1 MAQCLRLICF
11 LIIVIL
17 VFITIYTTYGAA
29 WTRFVPHSAA
39 GGLAN
44 NDEKYN
50 TLWRRCRQASASINE
65 VCDMYGSR
73 NSGTGTST
81 VLAWRSLMM
90 CSIVL
95 LIAAASCCA
104 LSLECVLLT
113 HQKKLMGVTT
123 SILCI
128 SAGIFIMIVCVWNTI
143 TELHPYYAN
152 YSETGGLYKS
162 RSDVSDA
169 YEATPGDGLVMS
181 YLSAAFAFI
190 IAILSGCW
198 ATDDDTSDDAAT
210 SIGMPRATL
219 LSAISG
225 IAGIPGIA
233 APSVYQRARNGERPS
248 RESQMLLGTR
258 RPSMPMSML
267 SGAVPGMYPANQK
280 YVPDNFSRAA
290 PAAYMADPRQTKL
303 DEEGYI

>member
-29 WTRFVPHSAA
+29 WTRFVPQSAA

-95 LIAAASCCA
+95 LIAAASCCL

-123 SILCI
+123 SILCV
-128 SAGIFIMIVCVWNTI
+128 SAGIFILIVCVWNTI
-143 TELHPYYAN
+143 SELHPYYARI
-152 YSETGGLYKS
+152 SETGGLYH
-162 RSDVSDA
+162 RGDVSDA

-181 YLSAAFAFI
+181 YLSSAFSFI
-190 IAILSGCW
+190 IAILAGCW
-198 ATDDDTSDDAAT
+198 ASDDDSADDAAT
-210 SIGMPRATL
+210 SI
-219 LSAISG
+219 
-225 IAGIPGIA
+225 
-233 APSVYQRARNGERPS
+233 
-248 RESQMLLGTR
+248 GTR

-267 SGAVPGMYPANQK
+267 SGAVPGAYPAANTTK
-280 YVPDNFSRAA
+280 YVPDNFSRAQ
-290 PAAYMADPRQTKL
+290 PAAYMADPRQSKL
-303 DEEGYI
+303 DDEGYI

>member
-1 MAQCLRLICF
+1 
-11 LIIVIL
+11 
-17 VFITIYTTYGAA
+17 
-29 WTRFVPHSAA
+29 
-39 GGLAN
+39 
-44 NDEKYN
+44 
-50 TLWRRCRQASASINE
+50 
-65 VCDMYGSR
+65 
-73 NSGTGTST
+73 
-81 VLAWRSLMM
+81 
-90 CSIVL
+90 
-95 LIAAASCCA
+95 
-104 LSLECVLLT
+104 
-113 HQKKLMGVTT
+113 MGVTT

-210 SIGMPRATL
+210 SIG
-219 LSAISG
+219 
-225 IAGIPGIA
+225 
-233 APSVYQRARNGERPS
+233 
-248 RESQMLLGTR
+248 TR